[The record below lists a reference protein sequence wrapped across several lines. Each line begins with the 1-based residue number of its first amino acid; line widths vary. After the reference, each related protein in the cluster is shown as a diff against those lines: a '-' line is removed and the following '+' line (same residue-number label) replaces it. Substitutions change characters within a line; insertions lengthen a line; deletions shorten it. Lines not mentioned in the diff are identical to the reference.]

1 VLDGQRLMLSVGHDE
16 YWSWG
21 MRDRTDA
28 FVEAGGSLA
37 VFSGDSCFWQV
48 RYEDDGR
55 TMVAYKGYAFA
66 EDPVRDT
73 ADAHL
78 LTSIWSL
85 PAIGRPEAQTI
96 GLSFTRGGY
105 ARVGQA
111 TPRSSGG
118 YHIHRP
124 DHPIF
129 AGTDL
134 RYGDI
139 LGGPSRI
146 VGYEVD
152 GCELTMVNGDPVPT
166 YADGTPEG
174 LEVLATA
181 PARLLSI
188 TEDRCEVPKALW
200 ASYDPPGDLEGVATA
215 LFGSASAENVARIAH
230 NHAVI
235 GTFTKGKGRVLNA
248 GSADWCYG
256 LDRDPQVQQVTA
268 NILRWL

>member
-1 VLDGQRLMLSVGHDE
+1 MLSVGHDE

-21 MRDRTDA
+21 MRDRADA
-28 FVEAGGSLA
+28 FVDAGGSWA
-37 VFSGDSCFWQV
+37 IFSGDSCFWQV

-55 TMVAYKGYAFA
+55 TMVSYKARA
-66 EDPVRDT
+66 ATEDPVVGTDEART
-73 ADAHL
+73 V
-78 LTSIWSL
+78 TSMWSL
-85 PAIGRPEAQTI
+85 PSIGWPEAQTI

-111 TPRSSGG
+111 TPCSSGG
-118 YHIHRP
+118 YNIHRP
-124 DHPIF
+124 EHPVF

-134 RYGDI
+134 RYGDV

-146 VGYEVD
+146 VAYEVD

-188 TEDRCEVPKALW
+188 TPTYSEVPTALW
-200 ASYDPPGDLEGVATA
+200 ASVDPPGDLEGVATA
-215 LFGSASAENVARIAH
+215 LFGSPSAENIARIAH
-230 NHAVI
+230 NHAVM
-235 GTFTKGKGRVLNA
+235 GTFTRGKGRVFNA
-248 GSADWCYG
+248 GTTDWSYG
-256 LDRDPQVQQVTA
+256 LDGDPLVQRVTA
-268 NILRWL
+268 NIIRWLSGVSE